1 MADYKSDADFVMQVP
16 NFTEFA
22 GFVNNDALKRR
33 ILKVWAQ
40 RIRTFLLR
48 EFDKNS
54 KGGGKWAPLKRERR
68 EPKPARIDKRNAEQ
82 VSIAKHFENQA
93 ILVDTGALRMALNPR
108 EKKPGSLEE
117 IKLQGDKATLT
128 VGWGGNDLNPPSK
141 RDKKRKKTPHITIS
155 ELAVIHHYGTTTI
168 PARPLLAQPDEATM
182 NALVKIAEN
191 EIDKFTG
198 IE

>member
-1 MADYKSDADFVMQVP
+1 MADYPSDADLVMEVP

-22 GFVNNDALKRR
+22 GFVNDDRLKKK

-54 KGGGKWAPLKRERR
+54 KGGGTWKPLKRPRR
-68 EPKPARIDKRNAEQ
+68 EPRPARVDKRNAEQ
-82 VSIAKHFENQA
+82 VSIAQHFANQA

-108 EKKPGSLEE
+108 EHKPGGLEQIRIE
-117 IKLQGDKATLT
+117 GDKATLS
-128 VGWGGNDLNPPSK
+128 VGWGGNDMSPPSK
-141 RDKKRKKTPHITIS
+141 YRKTKKSPHITIS

-168 PARPLLAQPDEATM
+168 PARPLLVQPDEKTIS
-182 NALVKIAEN
+182 ALTTIAEK
-191 EIDKFTG
+191 EIEKFIG
-198 IE
+198 

>member
-1 MADYKSDADFVMQVP
+1 MADYPSDADLVMEVP

-22 GFVNNDALKRR
+22 GFVNDDRLKKK

-54 KGGGKWAPLKRERR
+54 KGGGKWKPLKRPRR
-68 EPKPARIDKRNAEQ
+68 EPRPARVDKRNAEQ
-82 VSIAKHFENQA
+82 VSIAQHFANQA

-108 EKKPGSLEE
+108 EHKPGGLEQIRIE
-117 IKLQGDKATLT
+117 GDKATLS
-128 VGWGGNDLNPPSK
+128 VGWGGNDMNPPSK
-141 RDKKRKKTPHITIS
+141 YRKTKKSPHITIS

-168 PARPLLAQPDEATM
+168 PARPLLVQPDEKTIS
-182 NALVKIAEN
+182 ALTTIAEK
-191 EIDKFTG
+191 EIEKFIG
-198 IE
+198 

>member
-1 MADYKSDADFVMQVP
+1 MADYPSDADLVMEVP

-22 GFVNNDALKRR
+22 GFVNDDRLKKK

-54 KGGGKWAPLKRERR
+54 KGGGTWKPLKRPRR
-68 EPKPARIDKRNAEQ
+68 EPRPARVDKRNAEQ
-82 VSIAKHFENQA
+82 VSIAQHFANQA

-108 EKKPGSLEE
+108 EHKPGGLEQIRIE
-117 IKLQGDKATLT
+117 GDKATLS
-128 VGWGGNDLNPPSK
+128 VGWGGNDMNPPSK
-141 RDKKRKKTPHITIS
+141 YRKTKKSPHITIS

-168 PARPLLAQPDEATM
+168 PARPLLVQPDEKTIS
-182 NALVKIAEN
+182 ALTTIAEK
-191 EIDKFTG
+191 EIEKFIG
-198 IE
+198 

>member
-1 MADYKSDADFVMQVP
+1 MADYQSDADLVMEVP

-22 GFVNNDALKRR
+22 GFVNDDKLKRK

-54 KGGGKWAPLKRERR
+54 KGGGKWAPLKRPRR

-82 VSIAKHFENQA
+82 VAIGAHFANQA

-108 EKKPGSLEE
+108 EHKPGGLEAIRIE
-117 IKLQGDKATLT
+117 GDKATLS

-141 RDKKRKKTPHITIS
+141 RHKTKRSPHITIS
-155 ELAVIHHYGTTTI
+155 ELAVIHHYGTQHI
-168 PARPLLAQPDEATM
+168 PARPLLVQPNEATM
-182 NALVKIAEN
+182 DALTKIAEN
-191 EIDKFTG
+191 EITKFIG
-198 IE
+198 